1 VSDDDDVVNEH
12 TPAGRI
18 RSSSP
23 ARIYVVGTSG
33 SGKTVLAE
41 KLADQLGLEH
51 VQLDALY
58 WGPGWSESDRASFAE
73 RARAVTAQPSWVIDG
88 AHRAAIAAS
97 WDRAEWVI
105 WLDYPL
111 RTILRRL
118 VRRTARRVIRQEPLH
133 HDNVERYRRALGR
146 RSPIVWAIRTHD
158 DLRREIEGRFE
169 RETERVLVRLRSP
182 RETDQWLR
190 SLAGMPS
197 VSNPPSSEAGEDLLA
212 IEGP

>member
-1 VSDDDDVVNEH
+1 VLSERP
-12 TPAGRI
+12 TSSRI
-18 RSSSP
+18 QSSP
-23 ARIYVVGTSG
+23 PQRIYVVGTSG

-41 KLADQLGLEH
+41 KLARQLGLEH

-97 WDRAEWVI
+97 WERAEWVI

-111 RTILRRL
+111 RTIVRRL
-118 VRRTARRVIRQEPLH
+118 VRRTARRVVRKELLV

-158 DLRREIEGRFE
+158 ELRREIEGRFE
-169 RETERVLVRLRSP
+169 RETVRVLVRLRSP
-182 RETDQWLR
+182 RETEQWLR
-190 SLAGMPS
+190 SLAGMPAAGDAWS
-197 VSNPPSSEAGEDLLA
+197 AEAGEDFLA